1 MAGSFDSHFARH
13 NMMWQCQLSQ
23 PDCRCYRVDGYSLL
37 KRLPLH
43 PLIGPR
49 CPLQSVGQ
57 WLDSIGLVQYENHL
71 LANGFDN
78 VQFLVSVL
86 FETRVCVR
94 RVWEAGGV
102 LMLRAR
108 DGRRGGIS
116 SIFPSLCCGCGVC
129 LFPPALYTVLFLSL
143 CPTFPFSSLFISAR
157 CASHH
162 LPFFSLSYSVPHFLT
177 Y

>member
-78 VQFLVSVL
+78 VQFMVSV
-86 FETRVCVR
+86 FYKCFGG
-94 RVWEAGGV
+94 AGEI
-102 LMLRAR
+102 LML
-108 DGRRGGIS
+108 
-116 SIFPSLCCGCGVC
+116 GV
-129 LFPPALYTVLFLSL
+129 
-143 CPTFPFSSLFISAR
+143 
-157 CASHH
+157 
-162 LPFFSLSYSVPHFLT
+162 
-177 Y
+177 